1 MKPNKFAAIKY
12 EDRVLIRDAKNR
24 IHRALVTHFE
34 GLLFK
39 ALVKIWDI
47 KFSFKLWMKN
57 MQETLLQQFMEKVK
71 MTSII
76 HGQANV
82 YMKKFQI
89 LCNST
94 AN

>member
-39 ALVKIWDI
+39 AEWVTAEWDAVTGTNQYKDNAAFI
-47 KFSFKLWMKN
+47 NAL
-57 MQETLLQQFMEKVK
+57 TLMDSNNEIACLGK
-71 MTSII
+71 M
-76 HGQANV
+76 
-82 YMKKFQI
+82 
-89 LCNST
+89 
-94 AN
+94 